1 MGVETAAGVGGAG
14 EQEVGVG
21 VIERAAAGVGAIGV
35 RATRVEAAE
44 GGEEAGRKHRRW
56 RSWSGGSRS
65 RSSTC

>member
-1 MGVETAAGVGGAG
+1 MGVETAAG

-35 RATRVEAAE
+35 RATRVEAAGVEAAE